1 MGMKALAGLNWLWS
15 YPKDKHCVQLVGF
28 YLNQWRDSD
37 CNSTSSFICE
47 MPATDA
53 FPSSVRAVRFRSHC
67 YTFHFP
73 ALWEMRTWPQALAF
87 CKQSG
92 GSLASIQG
100 EDENAFLSDA
110 FPADGWHMWIGLQFS
125 TVWQWSDTSVP
136 VYYKWHHP
144 AVANLSGQCAVM
156 DLCPSDRSRHGTWE
170 TRGCDIE
177 PPTRSTGFFC
187 KYSHGSC
194 GLPAPVEFPLP
205 GGMGPYATADVVF
218 SLPRYSVCTVML
230 VEAYTRAAL
239 FQLRLESNAT
249 QVYGSVAAEFTG
261 ALVQKE
267 LVPVP
272 FSAGL
277 NTWGF
282 ITFPAGMI
290 GFFNH
295 QEHFRVFSD
304 RAISFANLGSLLIS
318 GVTVANASLEYR
330 VSSAMRFPSGKPALR
345 SAIRLENAVTCYLS
359 SFTLGLW
366 IRSTFA
372 SANKMGLLSYVV
384 RSRPAELALF
394 LLAPAGLEF
403 WLKGAMVLSGTTG
416 LLLDGSWH
424 HLAISISSDL
434 SASPYMVFI
443 DGEPWEPDIADS
455 AWFLWKGLAVG
466 GVWNVGQPEIVDKGG
481 LTLGSPYVG
490 ELSEVNLWDRALPR
504 LSVKQLA
511 ASRDKWKFPGNVMS
525 WSQLADA
532 RSGAME
538 ITTASHSAAAGFV
551 WLGLLWLVGH
561 PSVLCSDPEHALVY
575 VEPAAERCPRNS
587 LWGLQL
593 DARLRSLTVPSSCLL
608 VGLDGVSLGCSSDCS
623 SDGRSSFRLLPDQR
637 LQNLHSGFCV
647 FQKPR
652 SPRLFLQKCSSHA
665 LRFALDEDVH
675 CPRAQSWRSRKDK
688 CLHIVAGAPLEWNQA
703 LKYCQ
708 RFQNGSL
715 LTLSSPEDRSWLQ
728 EELPWSI
735 WTGLHGVRRG
745 SLHKWADGTSFNKD
759 LHSWILP
766 AEVPSEMVCVLLLQ
780 SGFLKEEA
788 CQRPHHWVCQ
798 TPQSNRFYVEVSGKS
813 FYGSLS
819 VEGSFSSLPDA
830 KAQCTSLGRGCSAVV
845 SKAGSYYLYH
855 GTRLVNLE
863 DPAMDPAA
871 AVHIKAGC
879 VPGYMGQ
886 DCQSECPVCDAGVS
900 CSPLTGTCDGLLY
913 SRQHDGAQAAAYIS
927 LKCPPFSDW
936 VFKDG
941 SCVLLEHKGSQHEA
955 EPICRRYLAA
965 EVLEIKP
972 APDLL
977 CGTPYEG
984 RGPEKRCPSGSFW
997 SCQRA
1002 EEVELPALREKLL
1015 ISFQDFVWQRHASLG
1030 AAKDSCF
1037 LQRENCTGVMQLHGT
1052 HYTMNGTVLVDS
1064 PGSGA
1069 TLYIKSACSP
1079 GYSGMRCARRCLPC
1093 PGTRTCNPLNGRCE
1107 GLLSCVHRVGLSC
1120 LHGLV
1125 SGRCP
1130 RGAGWW
1136 YWDGHC
1142 YYVEE
1147 SDAKTWQQAE
1157 AACSASGEGMG
1168 LLALNS
1174 LEEKAWVTAMVQRDS
1189 WTGLNDLD
1197 GDGSWTWAVA
1207 QYADGAAPWLAGVP
1221 LLLGGCVS
1229 IGALGDSGLT
1239 VSNCSGLKPW
1249 VCEGVEV
1256 PWSRCPTEPGWRH
1269 WNGSCYYWD
1278 LSLASSTWQEG
1289 LQVCRQFRQTEL
1301 LYLTSRQEKDWICS
1315 NFRGVFWTGLN
1326 DQMDE
1331 SVFQWT
1337 TGDPITRQL
1346 AEHLRDDLADGGLKD
1361 CVWLDTA
1368 SGLLTD
1374 ASCEERKP
1382 FICKCSEATEWFVKQ
1397 LGRGVV
1403 GDPAFLHPSAES
1415 LEKAKQECLRE
1426 RSVCTAVL
1434 QAGTGFY
1441 LIGSMAGIIS
1451 RPNSTLYIWTIC
1463 AEGFSGLRCHR
1474 HAAPQQRPAC
1484 DCSGRVRVSATQ
1496 VCGVP
1501 VQSCIDYCRHTTAQ
1515 SNCSLCLPVC
1525 SDSSL
1530 GILDPEELA
1539 VVSMVQY
1546 KVSQSL
1552 NLTSENEHDQI
1563 NASKIIYHSALP

>member
-1 MGMKALAGLNWLWS
+1 MFLTELMDRGGGPGSQYWMGLARLRGEAEFTWVDGIPISKSWYRNWLWS

-28 YLNQWRDSD
+28 YLNQWRDWD

-87 CKQSG
+87 CKQFG
-92 GSLASIQG
+92 GSLASVQG
-100 EDENAFLSDA
+100 EDENAFLS
-110 FPADGWHMWIGLQFS
+110 
-125 TVWQWSDTSVP
+125 
-136 VYYKWHHP
+136 
-144 AVANLSGQCAVM
+144 
-156 DLCPSDRSRHGTWE
+156 
-170 TRGCDIE
+170 
-177 PPTRSTGFFC
+177 
-187 KYSHGSC
+187 GSC

-230 VEAYTRAAL
+230 MKAHTRTAL

-330 VSSAMRFPSGKPALR
+330 VSSAMRFPSGNPALR
-345 SAIRLENAVTCYLS
+345 SAMRLENAAARYLS

-403 WLKGAMVLSGTTG
+403 WLKGAVILSGTTG

-443 DGEPWEPDIADS
+443 DGEPWEPDFADS

-466 GVWNVGQPEIVDKGG
+466 GEWNVGQPEIVDKGG

-538 ITTASHSAAAGFV
+538 ITTASHSA
-551 WLGLLWLVGH
+551 
-561 PSVLCSDPEHALVY
+561 ERALVY

-715 LTLSSPEDRSWLQ
+715 LTLSSPEDQ
-728 EELPWSI
+728 
-735 WTGLHGVRRG
+735 
-745 SLHKWADGTSFNKD
+745 
-759 LHSWILP
+759 
-766 AEVPSEMVCVLLLQ
+766 
-780 SGFLKEEA
+780 
-788 CQRPHHWVCQ
+788 
-798 TPQSNRFYVEVSGKS
+798 
-813 FYGSLS
+813 
-819 VEGSFSSLPDA
+819 
-830 KAQCTSLGRGCSAVV
+830 
-845 SKAGSYYLYH
+845 
-855 GTRLVNLE
+855 
-863 DPAMDPAA
+863 
-871 AVHIKAGC
+871 
-879 VPGYMGQ
+879 
-886 DCQSECPVCDAGVS
+886 
-900 CSPLTGTCDGLLY
+900 
-913 SRQHDGAQAAAYIS
+913 
-927 LKCPPFSDW
+927 
-936 VFKDG
+936 
-941 SCVLLEHKGSQHEA
+941 
-955 EPICRRYLAA
+955 
-965 EVLEIKP
+965 
-972 APDLL
+972 L

-1069 TLYIKSACSP
+1069 TLYIKS
-1079 GYSGMRCARRCLPC
+1079 
-1093 PGTRTCNPLNGRCE
+1093 
-1107 GLLSCVHRVGLSC
+1107 
-1120 LHGLV
+1120 GLV

-1174 LEEKAWVTAMVQRDS
+1174 LEEKAWVTAMVQKDS

-1207 QYADGAAPWLAGVP
+1207 QYTDGAAPCHRSTQSVLAGNWMC
-1221 LLLGGCVS
+1221 GGAVVADS
-1229 IGALGDSGLT
+1229 QHAVGA
-1239 VSNCSGLKPW
+1239 K
-1249 VCEGVEV
+1249 
-1256 PWSRCPTEPGWRH
+1256 
-1269 WNGSCYYWD
+1269 
-1278 LSLASSTWQEG
+1278 
-1289 LQVCRQFRQTEL
+1289 
-1301 LYLTSRQEKDWICS
+1301 
-1315 NFRGVFWTGLN
+1315 
-1326 DQMDE
+1326 
-1331 SVFQWT
+1331 
-1337 TGDPITRQL
+1337 
-1346 AEHLRDDLADGGLKD
+1346 
-1361 CVWLDTA
+1361 
-1368 SGLLTD
+1368 LTD
-1374 ASCEERKP
+1374 QQGEWPAPHAVSSPHNQSCTP
-1382 FICKCSEATEWFVKQ
+1382 TPIVSTSTEWFVKQ
-1397 LGRGVV
+1397 PGRGVV

-1426 RSVCTAVL
+1426 RSVCPAVL

-1451 RPNSTLYIWTIC
+1451 RPNSTLYVWTIC

-1474 HAAPQQRPAC
+1474 YTVPQQRPAC

-1552 NLTSENEHDQI
+1552 NLTSENEHDQM

>member
-1 MGMKALAGLNWLWS
+1 MRVFVWACLDIAAAMARAGCCWRVAVRVALELTLASCVWGLCPAGWLPYRNTLCLFVPAKGPALSWSRARAFCQERKAELIVIGDYRKQIFLTELTDRGGGPGSQYWMGLARLAGEAELTWVDGTPISKSWYRNWLWS
-15 YPKDKHCVQLVGF
+15 HPKGEHCVQLVGF
-28 YLNQWRDSD
+28 YLNQWRDWD

-53 FPSSVRAVRFRSHC
+53 FPSSMRAVRFRAHC

-92 GSLASIQG
+92 GSLASVQG
-100 EDENAFLSDA
+100 EDENVFLSDA

-125 TVWQWSDTSVP
+125 TAWRWSDTTVP

-156 DLCPSDRSRHGTWE
+156 ALRPSDLSRHGTWE
-170 TRGCDIE
+170 TRGCDTE
-177 PPTRSTGFFC
+177 PPTKATGFFC
-187 KYSHGSC
+187 KDSPGSC

-230 VEAYTRAAL
+230 TKAYTRAAL

-249 QVYGSVAAEFTG
+249 HVYGSLAAEFTG
-261 ALVQKE
+261 ASVQKE

-272 FSAGL
+272 FATGL
-277 NTWGF
+277 STWGF
-282 ITFPAGMI
+282 ITFPTGMI

-330 VSSAMRFPSGKPALR
+330 ASSAMRLPSGKPALR
-345 SAIRLENAVTCYLS
+345 SALRLENAVTRYLS
-359 SFTLGLW
+359 GFTLGLW
-366 IRSTFA
+366 VRSTFA
-372 SANKMGLLSYVV
+372 SSNKMGLLSYWV

-394 LLAPAGLEF
+394 LLAPAGLEL
-403 WLKGAMVLSGTTG
+403 WLKGAVMLRGTAG

-443 DGEPWEPDIADS
+443 DGEPWEPDFADS
-455 AWFLWKGLAVG
+455 AGFLRKGLAVG
-466 GVWNVGQPEIVDKGG
+466 GVWNVGQPAIVEKGG
-481 LTLGSPYVG
+481 LTVGSPYVG

-511 ASRDKWKFPGNVMS
+511 ASRDKWKFPGNVVS
-525 WSQLADA
+525 WSQLADG
-532 RSGAME
+532 RSGAVE
-538 ITTASHSAAAGFV
+538 IPTASHSAAAGFV

-561 PSVLCSDPEHALVY
+561 PSVLCSDPERALVY
-575 VEPAAERCPRNS
+575 VEPAAECCPKNS

-593 DARLRSLTVPSSCLL
+593 DGRLRSLASSSCLL
-608 VGLDGVSLGCSSDCS
+608 VGLDGVSLGCKSDCS

-647 FQKPR
+647 FRKPR
-652 SPRLFLQKCSSHA
+652 SPGLFLQKCSSQA

-675 CPRAQSWRSRKDK
+675 CPRAPGWRSRKNK
-688 CLHIVAGAPLEWNQA
+688 CLHVVAGAALEWSQA
-703 LKYCQ
+703 LRYCQ

-728 EELPWSI
+728 EALSWSV
-735 WTGLHGVRRG
+735 WTGLHGARRS

-759 LHSWILP
+759 LQSWILP
-766 AEVPSEMVCVLLLQ
+766 AEVPSEMVCVLLLP
-780 SGFLKEEA
+780 SGFLKEEP
-788 CQRPHHWVCQ
+788 CQRPHRWVCQ
-798 TPQSNRFYVEVSGKS
+798 TPQRNGFYEEVSGKS

-819 VEGSFSSLPDA
+819 AEGSFSSLVAA

-845 SKAGSYYLYH
+845 STAGSYYLYR
-855 GTRLVNLE
+855 GTRFVNLE
-863 DPAMDPAA
+863 DPATDPTA

-879 VPGYMGQ
+879 VPGYTGQ
-886 DCQSECPVCDAGVS
+886 DCQSECPACDAGVS
-900 CSPLTGTCDGLLY
+900 CNPLTGTCDGLLY
-913 SRQHDGAQAAAYIS
+913 SRQPAGAQAAAYTS
-927 LKCPPFSDW
+927 LKCPPFAGW
-936 VFKDG
+936 VFKHG
-941 SCVLLEHKGSQHEA
+941 SCVLLEHKGSQREA
-955 EPICRRYLAA
+955 ELVCRRYLAA

-977 CGTPYEG
+977 CGTPSEG
-984 RGPEKRCPSGSFW
+984 RGPEKRYPSSSLW

-1015 ISFQDFVWQRHASLG
+1015 VSFQDFVWQKHASLR

-1037 LQRENCTGVMQLHGT
+1037 LQRENCTGVTQLQGAY
-1052 HYTMNGTVLVDS
+1052 YTVNGTVLVDS

-1069 TLYIKSACSP
+1069 TLYVKSACSP
-1079 GYSGMRCARRCLPC
+1079 GYSGVRCARRCLPC
-1093 PGTRTCNPLNGRCE
+1093 PGTRTCNPLSGCCE
-1107 GLLSCVHRVGLSC
+1107 GLLSCVRRVGPSC
-1120 LHGLV
+1120 LH
-1125 SGRCP
+1125 
-1130 RGAGWW
+1130 
-1136 YWDGHC
+1136 
-1142 YYVEE
+1142 
-1147 SDAKTWQQAE
+1147 
-1157 AACSASGEGMG
+1157 
-1168 LLALNS
+1168 
-1174 LEEKAWVTAMVQRDS
+1174 
-1189 WTGLNDLD
+1189 
-1197 GDGSWTWAVA
+1197 
-1207 QYADGAAPWLAGVP
+1207 VP
-1221 LLLGGCVS
+1221 S
-1229 IGALGDSGLT
+1229 
-1239 VSNCSGLKPW
+1239 
-1249 VCEGVEV
+1249 
-1256 PWSRCPTEPGWRH
+1256 SRCPTEPGWRH
-1269 WNGSCYYWD
+1269 WNGSCYYLD
-1278 LSLASSTWQEG
+1278 SSLAGSTWQEG
-1289 LQVCRQFRQTEL
+1289 LRMCRQFRQTEL
-1301 LYLTSRQEKDWICS
+1301 LYLTSRQEKDWVCS
-1315 NFRGVFWTGLN
+1315 HFRGAFWTGLN
-1326 DQMDE
+1326 DQTDE

-1337 TGDPITRQL
+1337 TRDPITRQL

-1397 LGRGVV
+1397 PGRGVV

-1415 LEKAKQECLRE
+1415 LEQAKQECLRE
-1426 RSVCTAVL
+1426 RSVCAAVL
-1434 QAGTGFY
+1434 QAGTGVY
-1441 LIGSMAGIIS
+1441 LISSTAGIIS

-1474 HAAPQQRPAC
+1474 YTAPQERPAC
-1484 DCSGRVRVSATQ
+1484 DCSGRVRVSAAQ

-1501 VQSCIDYCRHTTAQ
+1501 VQRCVDYCRHTTAR
-1515 SNCSLCLPVC
+1515 SNCSLCLPLC

-1530 GILDPEELA
+1530 GVLDPEELA
-1539 VVSMVQY
+1539 VVSMVQF

-1552 NLTSENEHDQI
+1552 NLTSEDERDQM
-1563 NASKIIYHSALP
+1563 NASKIIYHSELP